1 MCECVEIY
9 LIYIRVRASEAERS
23 KLKWENL
30 KVEYE
35 NLVFRF
41 PFSPFAFH
49 LSPFTFPFS
58 PFTFHL
64 LYVHC
69 YVAET
74 IAFEHVVECAL
85 CLFQVLE
92 ILHSLL

>member
-41 PFSPFAFH
+41 PFSPF
-49 LSPFTFPFS
+49 
-58 PFTFHL
+58 TFHL